1 MQTTILTDLVRQF
14 LDATAS
20 WHGALLP
27 IAESLFLTLAAIQL
41 AWSAAWWVLGEEDP
55 AAIWVL
61 LLRRI
66 LSLGFF
72 WAVLVNA
79 NAWVPAVIESFV
91 AAGRRAASAAGAN
104 VAELNPST
112 VVDQGIRI
120 SAGIWNAVDTS
131 GWISAMAGALLA
143 ALVSLL
149 VFLAFALIAANLVIA
164 LVEMCVV
171 IGGGVILLGF
181 AGATWTLP
189 FAERY
194 LSLAIATGVKLF
206 LLYMVVGLGT
216 ALAASWEP
224 IVAEAGS
231 SAPAFFEVLAGAL
244 VYAAVAWNVP
254 SYASGL
260 LGGSIATHLE
270 STLRGAVTTGTWAMA
285 PRALARGFALEPAAR
300 STAALLEAGRYATSA
315 RASGAGLASSVL
327 QGGAAL
333 GASTAR
339 AGFYRLAGLSRAPAS
354 AHLRERRAI
363 DFALRAGP
371 HPAARAETKPV
382 ERAGERAVVLGSSAR
397 AESSPPANDRP
408 EKKEIA

>member
-20 WHGALLP
+20 WYGALLP
-27 IAESLFLTLAAIQL
+27 IAQSLFMTLAAIQL
-41 AWSAAWWVLGEEDP
+41 AWSAAWWVIGEQDP
-55 AAIWVL
+55 AAILVL
-61 LLRRI
+61 LLRRV
-66 LSLGFF
+66 LALGFF

-79 NAWVPAVIESFV
+79 DVWVPAVIESFV
-91 AAGRRAASAAGAN
+91 EAGRRGAAAAGAN
-104 VAELNPST
+104 IAELNPST

-131 GWISAMAGALLA
+131 GWIAAAAGALLA

-164 LVEMCVV
+164 LVEMCIV
-171 IGGGVILLGF
+171 IGGGVLLLGF

-194 LSLAIATGVKLF
+194 LSLAVATGVKLF
-206 LLYMVVGLGT
+206 LLYLVVGLGT

-224 IVAEAGS
+224 LVAEAGS

-254 SYASGL
+254 AYASAL
-260 LGGSIATHLE
+260 LGGSVATHLD
-270 STLRGAVTTGTWAMA
+270 SVLRGAVTTGSWAMA
-285 PRALARGFALEPAAR
+285 PRALARGVAEPAAR
-300 STAALLEAGRYATSA
+300 TTAALVEAGRYAVAA
-315 RASGAGLASSVL
+315 RASGANLASSVV

-333 GASTAR
+333 GASVTR
-339 AGFYRLAGLSRAPAS
+339 AGFYRLAALSRAPAS
-354 AHLRERRAI
+354 AHLRERRFV
-363 DFALRAGP
+363 DFALRPGP
-371 HPAARAETKPV
+371 HPAARPQAASAERGGDGPS
-382 ERAGERAVVLGSSAR
+382 AVITGTGA
-397 AESSPPANDRP
+397 RP
-408 EKKEIA
+408 ESPSPATPREEKEIA